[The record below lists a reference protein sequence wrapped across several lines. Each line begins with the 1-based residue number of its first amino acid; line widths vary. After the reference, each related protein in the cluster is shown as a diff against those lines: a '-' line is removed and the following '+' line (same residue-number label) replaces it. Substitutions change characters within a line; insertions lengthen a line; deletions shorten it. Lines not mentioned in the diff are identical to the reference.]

1 MVVVVTVD
9 HQVMV
14 AVEDIQTGKTS
25 HQHLVEVTVDLVVD
39 IKMKKTTYQLEE
51 ILGIGMKGE

>member
-1 MVVVVTVD
+1 MVD